1 MFHRFYPC
9 FPDVAIRLRSTIYLP
24 MDIEITSLIIS
35 CETVRH
41 SRDKFDAPFAQHVRR
56 AFVNTARANNCSEN
70 SHQPGRERE

>member
-1 MFHRFYPC
+1 
-9 FPDVAIRLRSTIYLP
+9 